1 MYSFKNL
8 GDNLLNYNSNERINE
23 DQNNDF
29 NPYKK
34 LDNQYNYPSKDKK
47 FIIFAAT
54 KPYCMKK
61 FIASIILFMAA
72 ILCVN
77 FPALEL

>member
-47 FIIFAAT
+47 FIKGYFTFNDEDFKEGNHNDI
-54 KPYCMKK
+54 
-61 FIASIILFMAA
+61 
-72 ILCVN
+72 N
-77 FPALEL
+77 EWNLEKIYRR